1 MFDLQ
6 VMFVDTD
13 RKLKYLTSCAL
24 ACFLWAGNAQELLGG
39 TLFACWGL
47 NGFEEIF
54 TVPI

>member
-39 TLFACWGL
+39 TLSACWGL
-47 NGFEEIF
+47 NGF
-54 TVPI
+54 